1 MLLIELVLKS
11 DNLEALTTVLTS
23 IDWTLTNHVE
33 NLLMRVRI
41 VLNTW
46 SHTNDDSPRGVR
58 CENENW
64 IVNSTELR
72 VHSRLHLVPL
82 MKIECIVSY
91 GCSKGHGGISMETI
105 SLRHLGLIVVSTNL
119 SHGLN
124 MLQRDIESLLHSF
137 KH

>member
-1 MLLIELVLKS
+1 
-11 DNLEALTTVLTS
+11 
-23 IDWTLTNHVE
+23 
-33 NLLMRVRI
+33 MRI
-41 VLNTW
+41 ILNTW
-46 SHTNDDSPRGVR
+46 SHANDDSPRGVR

-105 SLRHLGLIVVSTNL
+105 SLWQLGLIVVSTNL

-124 MLQRDIESLLHSF
+124 ML
-137 KH
+137 